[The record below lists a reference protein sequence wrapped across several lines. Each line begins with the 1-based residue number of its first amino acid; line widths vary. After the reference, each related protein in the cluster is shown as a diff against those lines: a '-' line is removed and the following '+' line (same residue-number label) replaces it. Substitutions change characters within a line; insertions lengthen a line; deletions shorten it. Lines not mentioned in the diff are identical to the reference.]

1 GCGVVTQTSTEIDPK
16 GGHKV
21 HVGARVASGSA
32 FPVNVKVSLNGEL
45 VRTYSGESN
54 NRVSGRP
61 APLP

>member
-45 VRTYSGESN
+45 LRTYSGQSN
-54 NRVSGRP
+54 ERVSGTP
-61 APLP
+61 ILVP